1 MQLSLKQKKMKK
13 ITQWFN
19 AICENKRL
27 KKELSD
33 YKRDVLQAK
42 RKIVYELYLE
52 AKVYNENTLEISD
65 IQVYFN
71 NLEKAYIQY
80 LSEVPI
86 SANENFITY
95 LKSNYDSRNKAYAQS
110 IENTLNK
117 INLIP

>member
-1 MQLSLKQKKMKK
+1 MKK

-33 YKRDVLQAK
+33 YKKDVLQAK
-42 RKIVYELYLE
+42 KKIVYELYLE
-52 AKVYNENTLEISD
+52 AKVYKENTLEISD
-65 IQVYFN
+65 IDAYFN
-71 NLEKAYIQY
+71 NLEKAYNQY
-80 LSEVPI
+80 LSQVPNPE
-86 SANENFITY
+86 SETLITY
-95 LKSNYDSRNKAYAQS
+95 LKSNYDFRNKTYAQS